1 MQYDPVKSIIGTIVR
16 RLPSSR
22 VLFYRL
28 LGALFLREWHVK
40 RELRRQLSGRTTPAD
55 VYDAGCGF
63 GQYSYY
69 LATQF
74 PSVRLHA
81 IDVKEEQIDD
91 CRRFFRSRGLGQC
104 SFAVEDLTS
113 INYENRFDLILS
125 VDVMEHIPDDIGV
138 FRNFFRA
145 LRPGGTL
152 IVNTP
157 SNLGGSDAHSDED
170 ESFIEEHARN
180 GYGVDEIRS
189 KLAGAGFTVETVRF
203 TYGPWGAR
211 YWRIA
216 LKVPMLLL
224 GISKAFLL
232 LLPFYY
238 IVAFPVVLP
247 MMWLDYR
254 GENKTG
260 TGLTAV
266 ARKS

>member
-1 MQYDPVKSIIGTIVR
+1 MQYDPVKSIIGTVVR
-16 RLPSSR
+16 RLPASR

-40 RELRRQLSGRTTPAD
+40 RELRRQLANRSGAID

-69 LATQF
+69 IATRF
-74 PSVRLHA
+74 PNVHLHA

-91 CRRFFRSRGLGQC
+91 CRRFFGSRGLSQC
-104 SFAVEDLTS
+104 SFAVEDLTRITHES
-113 INYENRFDLILS
+113 RFDLILS

-189 KLAGAGFTVETVRF
+189 KLTGAGFTVETVRF

-216 LKVPMLLL
+216 LKIPMLLL

-238 IVAFPVVLP
+238 LVAFPVVLP

-254 GENKTG
+254 GENRTG
-260 TGLTAV
+260 TGLTVTA
-266 ARKS
+266 KKP